1 MDETSQ
7 HDVDMRQYLGG
18 KLCIQDAEP
27 ICVDRPI
34 FQALR
39 FAELCLRQFGCAALV
54 WCVYFNKTLANLGF
68 PSIVTRNRFHK
79 AHDISRHFHHSAEK
93 PSRPVVIMRRVNRQG
108 FDVDQ
113 RDLTA
118 SELCLVYVAELAS
131 LFVHRPQRGSLH
143 TKQIREVAL
152 LAASLF
158 LRGAVIPST
167 LAAPPAVNTIS
178 EYWKYVP
185 ELPDVSS
192 CFVERRPPPAPLHGV
207 VFDILAARS
216 CSYSVLSTFQ
226 NTGGAGPS
234 STPVSDLRQALG
246 KRNWPSGI

>member
-1 MDETSQ
+1 
-7 HDVDMRQYLGG
+7 MRQYLGG
-18 KLCIQDAEP
+18 KLCIQNAEP

-68 PSIVTRNRFHK
+68 PSIVTRNRFHE

-118 SELCLVYVAELAS
+118 SELSLAYVAELAS

-158 LRGAVIPST
+158 PRGRSFLQRSRPHRPLTRFRNIGNMSLSCPTCQAALSNAGRRQLLCMGLFSIFWPRAAAAIRSCRRSRT
-167 LAAPPAVNTIS
+167 QAAPGLPA
-178 EYWKYVP
+178 
-185 ELPDVSS
+185 
-192 CFVERRPPPAPLHGV
+192 RR
-207 VFDILAARS
+207 
-216 CSYSVLSTFQ
+216 
-226 NTGGAGPS
+226 
-234 STPVSDLRQALG
+234 
-246 KRNWPSGI
+246 